1 MYHPREDP
9 FHWRVASRR
18 VPLYASTNRL
28 VRPAIAKLKSCGT
41 DSCRAADVPIMVH
54 ATGMA
59 TIHQDRSHR
68 AHNSTPNVKIV
79 VGHGGSG
86 PWEEDS

>member
-1 MYHPREDP
+1 
-9 FHWRVASRR
+9 
-18 VPLYASTNRL
+18 
-28 VRPAIAKLKSCGT
+28 
-41 DSCRAADVPIMVH
+41 MVH